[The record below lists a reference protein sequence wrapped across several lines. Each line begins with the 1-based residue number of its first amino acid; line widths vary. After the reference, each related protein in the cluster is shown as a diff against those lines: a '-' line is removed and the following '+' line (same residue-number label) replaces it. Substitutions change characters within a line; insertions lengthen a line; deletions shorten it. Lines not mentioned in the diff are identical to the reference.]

1 MSSFTR
7 SDLARKIAR
16 FIGRKRLPRTWQLR
30 ELLDDCESV
39 AFELEATAP
48 PHVTAASIAWKAVQR
63 VRCGRQHRE
72 SIRSITT
79 GRHDR
84 RSKRPDLKQTHIR
97 LTDLAS
103 RDTSPSDSVP
113 GWIDYQTFIAAY
125 DDRKRAIATALAV
138 GGSTSQ
144 VSSAFNVTPG
154 RIAQMRR
161 EFERDWKEFQS

>member
-1 MSSFTR
+1 MPSFSR

-30 ELLDDCESV
+30 ELLNDCESV
-39 AFELEATAP
+39 AFELESTAP
-48 PHVTAASIAWKAVQR
+48 PEITAASIAWKAVQR

-84 RSKRPDLKQTHIR
+84 RSKRPNLQQVHIR

-103 RDTSPSDSVP
+103 REVPPSDSVP
-113 GWIDYQTFIAAY
+113 GWIDFNVWR
-125 DDRKRAIATALAV
+125 DRYNGKKRDILEALAV
-138 GGSTSQ
+138 GGTTKET
-144 VSSAFNVTPG
+144 AKEFNLSPG
-154 RIAQMRR
+154 RISQLRD
-161 EFERDWKEFQS
+161 EFQRNWNEFQS

>member
-48 PHVTAASIAWKAVQR
+48 PEVTPASIAWKAVQR

-84 RSKRPDLKQTHIR
+84 RNKRPDLHRAEIR
-97 LTDLAS
+97 LTDLVS
-103 RDTSPSDSVP
+103 REVSPSDAVP
-113 GWIDYQTFIAAY
+113 GWIDFKGWRDSYGGKKLGILE
-125 DDRKRAIATALAV
+125 ALAI
-138 GGSTSQ
+138 GGTTKETAREFDLS
-144 VSSAFNVTPG
+144 PG
-154 RIAQMRR
+154 RISQLRD
-161 EFERDWKEFQS
+161 EFQRDWNEFQS

>member
-1 MSSFTR
+1 MPSYTR
-7 SDLARKIAR
+7 SELARKIAR

-48 PHVTAASIAWKAVQR
+48 PGVTSASIAWKAVQR

-84 RSKRPDLKQTHIR
+84 RSKRPDLRQAHIR
-97 LTDLAS
+97 LTDVAS
-103 RDTSPSDSVP
+103 RDTAPSDAVP
-113 GWIDYQTFIAAY
+113 GWIDFQTWASGY
-125 DDRKRAIATALAV
+125 TGKKRDILEALAV
-138 GGSTSQ
+138 GGTTSETAT
-144 VSSAFNVTPG
+144 AFSLSRG
-154 RIAQMRR
+154 RISQYRDEFRR
-161 EFERDWKEFQS
+161 SYGDFQS